1 MQRYHSSFISY
12 IKGRSDFQV
21 KGLERERGGGGGGG
35 ERGRERK
42 RKREREREREKEKE
56 REREREKVR
65 LLIET
70 VLQYSLLM
78 LSSRRGPSIDVLDNI
93 RLITSTDD
101 SVLCI
106 FLTDP
111 FI

>member
-21 KGLERERGGGGGGG
+21 KGLERERERGGG
-35 ERGRERK
+35 
-42 RKREREREREKEKE
+42 REREREKEKE